1 MKVDDDEEAGLD
13 LDDLTP
19 AQLRKLIKK
28 MMARGLRKK
37 EDDDKELEK
46 AEEEREKLSKLREE
60 SNGKGPSPKVK
71 EDDMPEGLR
80 DDEEDEDEKDSKK
93 E

>member
-1 MKVDDDEEAGLD
+1 MSLEEDAGLD

-28 MMARGLRKK
+28 MMARGLSKK
-37 EDDDKELEK
+37 DDDDKDLEK

-60 SNGKGPSPKVK
+60 SNGKGPSPDVEK
-71 EDDMPEGLR
+71 DDLPEGLR
-80 DDEEDEDEKDSKK
+80 DDDDGEKKSEKK
-93 E
+93 D